1 MSYRSCH
8 DTPMQTPPTSFIA
21 PLESTP
27 RQLELPLNLL
37 PLQPHV
43 PALTLC
49 RQFLE
54 AHGFEYQIEEAP
66 LKIFTGFNLPKAG
79 LVVMG
84 MFAEG
89 DDTGIVLFVN
99 FPEIV
104 TEPLATPIAR
114 ILAKFQGDPGVSG
127 KIFPDGQ
134 VRLISRLWFPKTRT
148 LAEIDHILTPNL
160 NHILHEADL
169 LFPKIARLLRTSTR
183 PTPLDDFHLPS

>member
-1 MSYRSCH
+1 
-8 DTPMQTPPTSFIA
+8 MQTPPTSFIS
-21 PLESTP
+21 PLASTP

-49 RQFLE
+49 RQFLQ
-54 AHGFEYQIEEAP
+54 AHRFEYQIEEAP
-66 LKIFTGFNLPKAG
+66 LKIFTAFNLPKAG

-89 DDTGIVLFVN
+89 DNTGIVLFVN

-114 ILAKFQGDPGVSG
+114 ILSKFQRDPSCHH
-127 KIFPDGQ
+127 D
-134 VRLISRLWFPKTRT
+134 
-148 LAEIDHILTPNL
+148 
-160 NHILHEADL
+160 
-169 LFPKIARLLRTSTR
+169 
-183 PTPLDDFHLPS
+183 